1 MKNTS
6 EINDLMLEL
15 LEENSDL
22 EAGTF
27 TARGREI
34 INEIADYAEN
44 TEVYKNNKMEGEV
57 TFADDTAHSVF
68 MHMLTKFIMA
78 PLDLL
83 ATCTILCC
91 MPFVRQKLN
100 EEDAKDEKI

>member
-1 MKNTS
+1 MKNPD

-15 LEENSDL
+15 LEGNSDL

-34 INEIADYAEN
+34 INEIADYAEG
-44 TEVYKNNKMEGEV
+44 TELYKENKGKGEE
-57 TFADDTAHSVF
+57 TFTDDTSHSVL
-68 MHMLTKFIMA
+68 MHMLTKFLEA
-78 PLDLL
+78 PGML
-83 ATCTILCC
+83 ALCNIILC

-100 EEDAKDEKI
+100 EEAANNE

>member
-1 MKNTS
+1 MENKS

-15 LEENSDL
+15 LEGNSDL

-44 TEVYKNNKMEGEV
+44 TELYKENKEKGEK

-68 MHMLTKFIMA
+68 MHMLTKFLDA
-78 PLDLL
+78 PGML
-83 ATCTILCC
+83 ALCTIILC

-100 EEDAKDEKI
+100 EEDAKDE

>member
-1 MKNTS
+1 MKNKD
-6 EINDLMLEL
+6 ELNDLMLEL
-15 LEENSDL
+15 LEGNSDL

-44 TEVYKNNKMEGEV
+44 TELYKENKEQGEEIF
-57 TFADDTAHSVF
+57 TDDTAHSVF
-68 MHMLTKFIMA
+68 MHMLEKFVASPYRVSIA
-78 PLDLL
+78 SI
-83 ATCTILCC
+83 ILC

-100 EEDAKDEKI
+100 EEDSV